1 MAQKASYTLFR
12 FAQLSNPQQVSVE
25 NRKKFFVYHPDGET
39 SPFFDAIKGIEDP
52 VKKSKNLEK
61 AANDFSDFENLE
73 DVKFFKPDLYEFAV
87 WIARNSR
94 TIIDAEV
101 QDKIQGLSPLT
112 KSEQE
117 KVWNNL
123 FDECL
128 TQENPY
134 LRDACMEL
142 LIASHF
148 IDLYKDFD
156 KDDNSL
162 QDLASSTVVLP
173 KVLFEIK
180 KELPTDEEVNSQ
192 LSGYINKQA
201 FKEQMQNAENKL
213 KADILQQASQELEL
227 VEATYHKTNATL
239 YQAAYTKWQA
249 ELVEQTPISQEAV
262 PVDAQIMSLDVRET
276 TQLSTIQSTQ
286 QTNQSQET
294 ENEPS
299 VEVATGEVGTK
310 TTYMNM
316 DYTPVPQIKLSE
328 LKKELSP
335 ASVQALTEAK
345 LDNKVTF
352 VEVQQGLTQLSKV
365 ETKKIFEATNFYSA
379 TVDMMGIPLLSDGY
393 STGVDYSFYLKAYK
407 KSSKNYALHLIV
419 NTANLGNEISNI
431 VYEAKIPPTQSFNN
445 YKTSFSNGLLVIEL
459 TPNFGLQIADNKQKL
474 EIKGSIEFSNGV
486 KLILDEKMDMNEGV
500 FGIMALDESA
510 TNKQELFI
518 PNGFGITRLGIA
530 EYRKVEQHLC
540 CYVAG
545 EVSHIENVMA
555 REYKERSTRRL
566 RKSDITTT
574 DTQESESETL
584 TDTSTTSR
592 FDMQKEVS
600 EVISEQRQF
609 GMTANASAGF
619 GLKAAGSFVKVD
631 VGANYSQNKS
641 KEKSK
646 NEAINMSKDITQK
659 ATDRLTSKVK
669 KERVKKIIE
678 EFEEQNRHGFDNRE
692 GAEHI
697 SGVFRWVDK
706 IYKNEIYNYGKR
718 LTYEFQI
725 PEPARLH
732 HLAKQSSVKQGKTTI
747 EMPKNPKSESFG
759 TLGNLNNPNKLTE
772 ANYMLW
778 AAQYGAE
785 DVQAPPSRIL
795 VVGDSLLPTKG
806 ESSVQKNVPIPS
818 GYGLKRAIVS
828 VKSVIYKAANYK
840 VAVAIAGI
848 SEYVGES
855 IDNHL
860 LIDESKLSE
869 IEYYENTIPISAS
882 FFNTYSGSV
891 SISLILKRKNDH
903 FEQWQLETY
912 NAIMNAYYEKMK
924 DYQDALAQAE
934 AKQGILMGT
943 NPAFYQEIIHTVLK
957 KNCIDYLIG
966 ANNLGQNFII
976 GDDSMQNVRVKNTQE
991 MDRYSAMVKFIEQ
1004 AFEWDI
1010 MSYMFYPFYWAD
1022 KQRWETLYNYDVND
1036 KRFKEFMQAGMG
1048 RVIVTV
1054 RPNFEKSVQ
1063 WYLKT
1068 GQIWN
1073 GLDTPIFDE
1082 DLFLSIT
1089 DELNHP
1095 EYTIEETWE
1104 TREPSTLTLIQSDT
1118 IALKA
1123 EGLPCWCDEDELPMD
1138 EIKKS
1143 EALKKLNSGVIED

>member
-1 MAQKASYTLFR
+1 MAQKSSYTLFR
-12 FAQLSNPQQVSVE
+12 FAQLSNPQQVSEE

-39 SPFFDAIKGIEDP
+39 SPFFDAIKGIDDP

-61 AANDFSDFENLE
+61 TAQDFSDFENLD
-73 DVKFFKPDLYEFAV
+73 DVKTFKPDLYEFAV
-87 WIARNSR
+87 WIARNSS
-94 TIIDAEV
+94 TLNDAEV

-112 KSEQE
+112 KWEQE

-142 LIASHF
+142 LVASHF
-148 IDLYKDFD
+148 INLYQDID
-156 KDDNSL
+156 KDDETL

-173 KVLFEIK
+173 KVMFEIK
-180 KELPTDEEVNSQ
+180 KELPTNEEVNSQ

-213 KADILQQASQELEL
+213 KADILLQASQELEL
-227 VEATYHKTNATL
+227 AETTYHKTNATT
-239 YQAAYTKWQA
+239 YQSAYKKWQG
-249 ELVEQTPISQEAV
+249 ELSKQTPISHEAIK
-262 PVDAQIMSLDVRET
+262 VDAQIMSLDVRQTAQLKT
-276 TQLSTIQSTQ
+276 TQSAQ
-286 QTNQSQET
+286 QTNQSQEA
-294 ENEPS
+294 ENEPT
-299 VEVATGEVGTK
+299 VEVATGEVGT
-310 TTYMNM
+310 TTYKKM

-328 LKKELSP
+328 LKKVLSP
-335 ASVQALTEAK
+335 ESVQALTEAK
-345 LDNKVTF
+345 LDNKGTF
-352 VEVQQGLTQLSKV
+352 VEVQQGLTELSKV
-365 ETKKIFEATNFYSA
+365 ESKKIFEVTNFYTA
-379 TVDMMGIPLLSDGY
+379 TVDMMGIPLLSDAY
-393 STGVDYSFYLKAYK
+393 STGVNYSFYLKAYK
-407 KSSKNYALHLIV
+407 KASKNYALHLIV
-419 NTANLGNEISNI
+419 NTANLGNEVSNI
-431 VYEAKIPPTQSFNN
+431 DYEAKIPPVQNFNS
-445 YKTSFSNGLLVIEL
+445 YKTSFTNGLLIIEL

-474 EIKGSIEFSNGV
+474 EIKGSIEFTNGA
-486 KLILDEKMDMNEGV
+486 KLLWDEKMDMKEGV
-500 FGIMALDESA
+500 FGIMTFEESA
-510 TNKQELFI
+510 TKKQELFI

-574 DTQESESETL
+574 ETEESESETL

-600 EVISEQRQF
+600 EVVSEQTQF
-609 GMTANASAGF
+609 GMHASIGVNTHY
-619 GLKAAGSFVKVD
+619 VKVD

-646 NEAINMSKDITQK
+646 NEAVNMSKDITQK

-669 KERVKKIIE
+669 KERVKKIVE

-732 HLAKQSSVKQGKTTI
+732 HLAKQSSVKQGKVSI
-747 EMPKNPKSESFG
+747 EMPKNPKTGTFG
-759 TLGNLNNPNKLTE
+759 TIGNLNNPNNLTE

-778 AAQYGAE
+778 AAQYGA
-785 DVQAPPSRIL
+785 DGVQSPPSRIL

-806 ESSVQKNVPIPS
+806 ESSVQKNIPIPS
-818 GYGLKRAIVS
+818 GYGLKRAVVS
-828 VKSVIYKAANYK
+828 VKSVNYRTYTFN

-848 SEYVGES
+848 SEYLGES

-869 IEYYENTIPISAS
+869 IEYYENTIPFSAS
-882 FFNTYSGSV
+882 FFNTFSGSV
-891 SISLILKRKNDH
+891 NASLILKRKQEH

-912 NAIMNAYYEKMK
+912 NSIMDAYNDKMK

-976 GDDSMQNVRVKNTQE
+976 GNDSMQNVRVKNTQE

-1089 DELNHP
+1089 DELNNP
-1095 EYTIEETWE
+1095 EYKIEETWE

-1123 EGLPCWCDEDELPMD
+1123 EGLPCFCDEEVQPK
-1138 EIKKS
+1138 EIIGKS
-1143 EALKKLNSGVIED
+1143 EVLKNLNVGLKGNGE